1 MSSSSQNLAEGAAL
15 TIFSELEADTFLADI
30 LAYCFPAGDDTQTT
44 DGKLDRLISRL
55 RSVQGG
61 NSIPLSVHYLTKSQE
76 TLSQREEL
84 GASQGKFC
92 ELVLMEGSS
101 YLVGN
106 DALGVGSFL
115 FEYDSDYIKLIDSVL
130 SVILPE
136 KANDS
141 TFVSPRGSVP
151 QLHQST
157 DTKSNTP
164 LLSQFLGSVRKETS
178 CWEQVLPLIECLH
191 TWTSSAGSLTT
202 SSHDKIESKSKK
214 KLQNK
219 SSRKTIASLKV
230 NISPKLVINS
240 LKQREEENRRS
251 ASKSASLTI
260 KAHDYNY
267 NSKTV
272 AKDKMNVSLIEEEFG
287 IQKTEEPGGIT
298 CTFLTSTSV
307 SGPPQLIQLPLGTL
321 KVHSACTLRCV

>member
-92 ELVLMEGSS
+92 ELVLMEGSN

-141 TFVSPRGSVP
+141 TFVSRRGSVP

-157 DTKSNTP
+157 DNKSNTP
-164 LLSQFLGSVRKETS
+164 LLSQFLGSVRKENS

-219 SSRKTIASLKV
+219 SSRKAIASLKV

-240 LKQREEENRRS
+240 LKQREEENRRR

-260 KAHDYNY
+260 KAHD
-267 NSKTV
+267 SKTV
-272 AKDKMNVSLIEEEFG
+272 AKEKMNVSSNSLIEEFG
-287 IQKTEEPGGIT
+287 VQKTEEPDGIA

-321 KVHSACTLRCV
+321 KVHNACTLRCV